1 MLENENASSDIIFI
15 AVLTL
20 PADFRRLTT
29 KTMFFCCTGWLPEK
43 E

>member
-1 MLENENASSDIIFI
+1 MLDNKDAWSDFIFI

-29 KTMFFCCTGWLPEK
+29 KTVFFCCTG
-43 E
+43 